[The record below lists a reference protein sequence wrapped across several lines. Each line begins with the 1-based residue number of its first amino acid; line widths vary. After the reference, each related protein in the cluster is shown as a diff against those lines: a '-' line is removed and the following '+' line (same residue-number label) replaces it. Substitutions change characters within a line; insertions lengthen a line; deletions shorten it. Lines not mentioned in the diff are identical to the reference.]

1 MRDTVICNRV
11 LSWSEKKI
19 NLGVRA
25 AQRSC
30 SQKNLA
36 RARDIPAQARESKTV
51 FLIRAA
57 C

>member
-11 LSWSEKKI
+11 MSWSEKKI